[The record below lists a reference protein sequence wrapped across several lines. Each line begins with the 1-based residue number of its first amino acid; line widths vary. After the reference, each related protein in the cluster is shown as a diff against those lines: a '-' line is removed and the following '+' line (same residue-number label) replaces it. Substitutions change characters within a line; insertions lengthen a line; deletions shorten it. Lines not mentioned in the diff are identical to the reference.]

1 MFRNF
6 SFYLPTLAWAGSAR
20 NEPGLGHFLLLHS
33 EHRGRHHDKHHDKHH
48 GRHRNDEWGDEQRT
62 RRGEIKF
69 ILLEL
74 LSDRPNHGYDLIK
87 EMESRYGQFRRL
99 SPGSVYPTLQ
109 MLEEGGYLT
118 SEKQSGKNVY
128 TITDAG
134 KELLLERSP
143 QNASEASRDICN
155 VPLEFNELRNTATE
169 LTTVVTQVARSGN
182 IARMKRVRELLE
194 QVKRDIHGMLSE
206 Q

>member
-6 SFYLPTLAWAGSAR
+6 SFSLPTLAWTEGDRR
-20 NEPGLGHFLLLHS
+20 NEPDLSRFLFQHSKHHDGRGH
-33 EHRGRHHDKHHDKHH
+33 GRHH
-48 GRHRNDEWGDEQRT
+48 GGHRGHPEWADEQRT
-62 RRGEIKF
+62 RRGDIKF

-74 LSDRPNHGYDLIK
+74 LSDRPNHGYELIK
-87 EMESRYGQFRRL
+87 EMEVRYGQFRRL

-128 TITDAG
+128 TITEAG
-134 KELLLERSP
+134 KAMLLERSQ
-143 QNASEASRDICN
+143 QNASDAGDIFN
-155 VPLEFNELRNTATE
+155 VPLEFGQLRNAATE
-169 LTTVVTQVARSGN
+169 LTDLVTQVARSGN
-182 IARMKRVRELLE
+182 TARMNRVRELLE
-194 QVKRDIHGMLSE
+194 QVKRDIHAMLSE

>member
-6 SFYLPTLAWAGSAR
+6 SFSLPTLAWTEGDR
-20 NEPGLGHFLLLHS
+20 RHEPDLSRFLFQHSKHHDGRGH
-33 EHRGRHHDKHHDKHH
+33 GRHH
-48 GRHRNDEWGDEQRT
+48 GGHRGHPEWADEQRT
-62 RRGEIKF
+62 RRGDIKF

-74 LSDRPNHGYDLIK
+74 LSDRPNHGYELIK
-87 EMESRYGQFRRL
+87 EMEVRYGQFRRL

-128 TITDAG
+128 TITEAG
-134 KELLLERSP
+134 KAMLLERSQ
-143 QNASEASRDICN
+143 QNASDASDIFN
-155 VPLEFNELRNTATE
+155 VPPEFGQLRNAATE
-169 LTTVVTQVARSGN
+169 LTDLVTQVARSGN
-182 IARMKRVRELLE
+182 TARMNRVRELLE
-194 QVKRDIHGMLSE
+194 QVKRDIHAMLSE

>member
-6 SFYLPTLAWAGSAR
+6 SFSLPTLAWTEGDR
-20 NEPGLGHFLLLHS
+20 RHEPDLNRFLFQHSQHHDDRRGH
-33 EHRGRHHDKHHDKHH
+33 GRHH
-48 GRHRNDEWGDEQRT
+48 GGHRGHPEWGDEQRT
-62 RRGEIKF
+62 RRGDIKF

-74 LSDRPNHGYDLIK
+74 LSDRPNHGYELIK
-87 EMESRYGQFRRL
+87 EMEVRHGQFRRL

-134 KELLLERSP
+134 KALLLERS
-143 QNASEASRDICN
+143 QKNDSDAASDIFN
-155 VPLEFNELRNTATE
+155 VPLEFSELRNAATE
-169 LTTVVTQVARSGN
+169 LTVLVTQVARGGN
-182 IARMKRVRELLE
+182 TARMNRVRQLLE
-194 QVKRDIHGMLSE
+194 QVKRDIYAMLSE